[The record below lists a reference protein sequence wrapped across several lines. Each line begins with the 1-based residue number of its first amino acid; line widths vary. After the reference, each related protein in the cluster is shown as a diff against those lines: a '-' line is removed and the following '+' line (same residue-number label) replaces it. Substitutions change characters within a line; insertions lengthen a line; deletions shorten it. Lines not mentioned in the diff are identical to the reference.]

1 MDTVAERWARLWP
14 HALQFGP
21 STTRAR
27 PLAILFHGC
36 GGVRRHHHAY
46 AAAAVE
52 AGWRVLLVDSYGP
65 RGWSPRWAQ
74 YGVCTGVMFRGG
86 RRAGD
91 VLASVWGG
99 ARLPG
104 VDFEKIALG
113 GWSHGSWAIMD
124 LMTLDLTKP
133 GEAGLADP
141 SPALL
146 KGLSGVY
153 AAYPYV
159 GFASSSASRPW
170 KRAPKVAAVAPR
182 RDHLASIRAH
192 MRAYASAVAAG
203 AEVEVWAPDATHA
216 FDEPGIKARLPIR
229 YDEDL
234 GAEAVRRFGN
244 WLRRL

>member
-21 STTRAR
+21 SDDVRR

-36 GGVRRHHHAY
+36 GGIRKHHHAY
-46 AAAAVE
+46 VSAAVE

-65 RGWSPRWAQ
+65 RGWTARWAQ
-74 YGVCTGVMFRGG
+74 YFVCTGLILRGSK
-86 RRAGD
+86 RAGD
-91 VLASVWGG
+91 VLAAVWGG
-99 ARLPG
+99 SRLPG

-113 GWSHGSWAIMD
+113 GWSHGSWSVMD
-124 LMTLDLTKP
+124 LMTLPLRAR

-146 KGLSGVY
+146 ERVRGVY

-159 GFASSSASRPW
+159 GFVAGSSSRIW
-170 KRAPKVAAVAPR
+170 RRAPKVAAVAPR
-182 RDHLASIRAH
+182 RDHLASIRSH
-192 MRAYASAVAAG
+192 MRAYTAAVAAG
-203 AEVEVWAPDATHA
+203 AEVEIWAPDATHA
-216 FDEPGIKARLPIR
+216 FDEPGIRAKLPIR

-234 GAEAVRRFGN
+234 GAEAVRRFGD